1 MAYTLNS
8 VDFTTSYGIIPGQV
22 AGGNIALAGCFDF
35 PPRIGDTHHE
45 WGDEDGFEIYTDAD
59 ELFYAGRDITFEGHL
74 AGTRTE
80 INANLDS
87 LFSAFSAASGTQAF
101 ATPYGTFNVYA
112 KDAKITNFREAAR
125 IKLVMREPVV
135 TITGGSIP
143 ATDDSPFQIDG
154 IPMSSFGLY
163 PGEIKSTNELP
174 EMKTQYF
181 TKSEAEG
188 FHVAKRKARKFE
200 FKALMMAATL
210 ATFITNVRNLNALFG
225 SIGLRTFTYGSNTI
239 TGAPLEGFSITNVTV
254 GAQWTTATLKSQ
266 ISVTEMT

>member
-8 VDFTTSYGIIPGQV
+8 VDFTTYGITPGQI

-45 WGDEDGFEIYTDAD
+45 WGDEDGYEIYTDAD
-59 ELFYAGRDITFEGHL
+59 ELFYAGRDITFDGHL
-74 AGTRTE
+74 TGTRTA
-80 INANLDS
+80 INANLNS
-87 LFSAFSAASGTQAF
+87 LFSAFSAASGTQVF

-112 KDAKITNFREAAR
+112 KDSKITNFREAAR

-135 TITGGSIP
+135 TITGGTIP
-143 ATDDSPFQIDG
+143 GGAASGFQIDG
-154 IPMSSFGLY
+154 IPMSAFGLY
-163 PGEIKSTNELP
+163 PGEIKSINEYP

-188 FHVAKRKARKFE
+188 FHIAKRKAKKFE

-210 ATFITNVRNLNALFG
+210 ATFITNVRNLYALYA

-239 TGAPLEGFSITNVTV
+239 TGAPLEGFTITNVVV
-254 GAQWTTATLKSQ
+254 GAQWTTATLKSN
-266 ISVTEMT
+266 ISVTAMT